1 MSGKPLVRQAPIL
14 IASMSTQAAV
24 VQRYDGSWYWK
35 ATTLP
40 LRKVTTLEG

>member
-14 IASMSTQAAV
+14 IVLMNTQVAV
-24 VQRYDGSWYWK
+24 VQRYDCGWYWK